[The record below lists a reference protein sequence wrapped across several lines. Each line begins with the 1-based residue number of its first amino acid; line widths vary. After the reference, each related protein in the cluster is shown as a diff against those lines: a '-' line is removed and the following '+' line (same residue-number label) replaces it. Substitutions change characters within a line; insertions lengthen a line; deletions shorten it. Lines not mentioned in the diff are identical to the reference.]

1 MKTIL
6 IISSDSIQG
15 LNSLT
20 SNNATNSVW
29 FWISICEFIVI
40 FLILNRYVFNRPK
53 LQYSNLSKNDLVNS
67 ENANIDMSNVI
78 NSINQSKEL
87 YKKMASQY
95 HPDRFIEN
103 DKKLI
108 ATEIMKE
115 VVANKRN
122 YSKLVELK
130 ALADIKL
137 NL

>member
-95 HPDRFIEN
+95 HPDRFIDN
-103 DKKLI
+103 DKK
-108 ATEIMKE
+108 
-115 VVANKRN
+115 
-122 YSKLVELK
+122 
-130 ALADIKL
+130 
-137 NL
+137 

>member
-1 MKTIL
+1 
-6 IISSDSIQG
+6 
-15 LNSLT
+15 
-20 SNNATNSVW
+20 
-29 FWISICEFIVI
+29 
-40 FLILNRYVFNRPK
+40 
-53 LQYSNLSKNDLVNS
+53 
-67 ENANIDMSNVI
+67 
-78 NSINQSKEL
+78 
-87 YKKMASQY
+87 MASQY

-122 YSKLVELK
+122 YSKLVELQ

>member
-1 MKTIL
+1 MKALL

-15 LNSLT
+15 LNTIT
-20 SNNATNSVW
+20 SNNFINSIW
-29 FWISICEFIVI
+29 FWISISEFIFI
-40 FLILNRYVFNRPK
+40 LLILNRYVFNKSK
-53 LQYSNLSKNDLVNS
+53 LKYSNLSKNDLVNP
-67 ENANIDMSNVI
+67 ENANIDMNNII

-95 HPDRFIEN
+95 HPDRFIDN